1 MEVKYQKAQY
11 FDGELLAGIRVKAM
25 RESLEAIGRFDPKR
39 ARDRFLDHFCPEETS
54 MILVE
59 NRIVGF
65 YSLSTKDS
73 YLYLSHLYILPEYQG
88 KGIGYY
94 TLNRIKEMASGLNY
108 PLRLGALRGSPS
120 NDFYKANGFRF
131 SHEQDWDLYYV
142 WEQSGQARH
151 ASALV
156 SAHVG

>member
-1 MEVKYQKAQY
+1 
-11 FDGELLAGIRVKAM
+11 
-25 RESLEAIGRFDPKR
+25 
-39 ARDRFLDHFCPEETS
+39 